1 MIDWHESM
9 EQTFEYY
16 VVDPGTWKDK
26 QKLDT
31 VKPGSTIKR
40 DSKSDTLGSASI
52 KITGLVGECYIR
64 AYLIAIQ
71 NGVTYKEP
79 LGTFLVQT
87 PSSSF
92 DGKVKSVTLDAYT
105 PLIELNENPPA
116 LGYFTPKKSNTM
128 DEVYRLARDN
138 CRAPVVPS
146 KSDKVLYSDFVA
158 NTSDTWLTYC
168 KDLAANADYELGLD
182 EMGRIIFP
190 PTQELESLQPVT
202 TYNDDNSSILLP
214 SITMEHDIYGIP
226 NIVEIV
232 YSNNN
237 DYYYS
242 RVVNDD
248 VNSPTS
254 TVNRGREIIHRVTD
268 LNLAGIPTK
277 AQVDEYAE
285 KLLKS
290 LSTVEY
296 TITYTHGYCQTRLG
310 DCVRLNYKAAGLI
323 DVKAKVISQSITCES
338 GCPVEET
345 AKYTKNLWR

>member
-1 MIDWHESM
+1 
-9 EQTFEYY
+9 
-16 VVDPGTWKDK
+16 
-26 QKLDT
+26 
-31 VKPGSTIKR
+31 
-40 DSKSDTLGSASI
+40 
-52 KITGLVGECYIR
+52 
-64 AYLIAIQ
+64 
-71 NGVTYKEP
+71 
-79 LGTFLVQT
+79 
-87 PSSSF
+87 
-92 DGKVKSVTLDAYT
+92 
-105 PLIELNENPPA
+105 
-116 LGYFTPKKSNTM
+116 M

-226 NIVEIV
+226 NVVEIV

-268 LNLAGIPTK
+268 LNLAGIPTN

-310 DCVRLNYKAAGLI
+310 DCVRLNYKAAGLT

>member
-190 PTQELESLQPVT
+190 PTQELESLQPV
-202 TYNDDNSSILLP
+202 
-214 SITMEHDIYGIP
+214 
-226 NIVEIV
+226 
-232 YSNNN
+232 
-237 DYYYS
+237 
-242 RVVNDD
+242 
-248 VNSPTS
+248 NSPTS

-268 LNLAGIPTK
+268 LNLAGIPTN

-310 DCVRLNYKAAGLI
+310 DCVRLNYKAAGLT